1 MAAIAERVK
10 KAREAGRRNKAI
22 ADANPPAHWNSV
34 LNAHGLRTVSS
45 REIRVRRLPS
55 RTLKY
60 GNPVVCYTQDPD
72 TLRVYRHGSEVG
84 RGLIAKHEPQCIH
97 SPLLDSEW
105 EFFKPCPDCGQFLS
119 AAEVVFRP
127 VAARV
132 FNDPDQEWGIKKGIR
147 SALWKDARK
156 AKIHHEHD
164 DDGITRYTARGF
176 EALRFPSQERDSI
189 EVEAAAPEIDQRRR
203 EAAFRYELQ
212 NPPYRAPHKKVVE
225 LRDAGFDINRIARK
239 LKVSPSTIDNR
250 LREVPETSPPKDL
263 LKLRVK
269 AAGGYSWNWRG

>member
-10 KAREAGRRNKAI
+10 KARDAGRRNKAV
-22 ADANPPAHWNSV
+22 ADVNPRRHWAEV
-34 LNAHGLRTVSS
+34 LFDNDLPVLSS
-45 REIRVRRLPS
+45 RQIRVLRLKGRSRRG
-55 RTLKY
+55 T
-60 GNPVVCYTQDPD
+60 PVVCYSQNPD
-72 TLRVYRHGSEVG
+72 TLQRYRHGSEIG
-84 RGLIAKHEPQCIH
+84 FGLIAKHT
-97 SPLLDSEW
+97 PLCLHRQLWNEEW
-105 EFFKPCPDCGQFLS
+105 ESFKRCPDCQQFLS
-119 AAEVVFRP
+119 GGEVVYWP
-127 VAARV
+127 MAERV
-132 FNDPDQEWGIKKGIR
+132 FKHT
-147 SALWKDARK
+147 SARRNPLWKDTRRTKVPTYNQSA
-156 AKIHHEHD
+156 D
-164 DDGITRYTARGF
+164 D
-176 EALRFPSQERDSI
+176 
-189 EVEAAAPEIDQRRR
+189 EVEDKEEYPAFRFWGENRAEPRRPVQLDGGIAPEIDQRRR